1 MATETYNSFG
11 DVGALR
17 FVSVKGWI
25 SGIYFLLYRKPLNQ
39 NKMKENIVTAVI
51 IGYWLGYA
59 IGWLIEKATKK
70 VDGKLEIDQYMTKVY
85 GDKWI
90 NL

>member
-1 MATETYNSFG
+1 MATEMSNSFG

-39 NKMKENIVTAVI
+39 NKMEIVIFCVMCYLIGI
-51 IGYWLGYA
+51 IVGIIL
-59 IGWLIEKATKK
+59 
-70 VDGKLEIDQYMTKVY
+70 
-85 GDKWI
+85 
-90 NL
+90 NNN